1 MRFRYLFLIPE
12 LVLLFFFLAPIYKRI
27 CNPGNLG
34 GALVC
39 LLLIFITVFPQKFAH
54 LIAQLW
60 QHLAGK
66 IGLSVLSV
74 CIAAGLIFCTAM
86 SVQMARTI
94 ASKPEQ
100 PHAVIVLGCKVR
112 GTRPSAM
119 LTRRLEAAL
128 SYLEAHPEV
137 QCITSGGQG
146 AGEDIPE
153 GQAMKTWLVEHGIAE
168 SRILVEDQSKDTEEN
183 LKFSAAILAEQELGN
198 QAVIIT
204 DGFHEYRASLLAKQ
218 AGLETWAYSA
228 YTKPLY
234 VPTYWVREWMALFE
248 RIVLHHG

>member
-168 SRILVEDQSKDTEEN
+168 SRILVEDLEGYGRKPEIFRSHSCRTGTGQSGCHYHRRFSRIPRQPSGKAGRPGN
-183 LKFSAAILAEQELGN
+183 LGIQRLHQASVCSHLLG
-198 QAVIIT
+198 T
-204 DGFHEYRASLLAKQ
+204 GMDG
-218 AGLETWAYSA
+218 T
-228 YTKPLY
+228 
-234 VPTYWVREWMALFE
+234 V
-248 RIVLHHG
+248 

>member
-1 MRFRYLFLIPE
+1 MRWRYLFLIPE

-39 LLLIFITVFPQKFAH
+39 LFLAFITIFPQKFARI
-54 LIAQLW
+54 LSSIW
-60 QHLAGK
+60 QHLVGK
-66 IGLSVLSV
+66 IGLPILAV
-74 CIAAGLIFCTAM
+74 CIAAGIVFCSAM
-86 SVQMARTI
+86 SVQMVRTI
-94 ASKPEQ
+94 ASQPKTPET
-100 PHAVIVLGCKVR
+100 VIVLGCKVR
-112 GTRPSAM
+112 GSRPSAM

-128 SYLEAHPEV
+128 SYLNENPDIM
-137 QCITSGGQG
+137 CITTGGQG
-146 AGEDIPE
+146 SGEDLPE
-153 GQAMKTWLVEHGIAE
+153 GQAMKAWLVEHGIAE
-168 SRILVEDQSKDTEEN
+168 ERILVEDTSTDTREN
-183 LKFSAAILAEQELGN
+183 LQNAAEILKEQNLGN

-218 AGLETWAYSA
+218 AGLETQAYSA

-248 RIVLHHG
+248 LLVLN